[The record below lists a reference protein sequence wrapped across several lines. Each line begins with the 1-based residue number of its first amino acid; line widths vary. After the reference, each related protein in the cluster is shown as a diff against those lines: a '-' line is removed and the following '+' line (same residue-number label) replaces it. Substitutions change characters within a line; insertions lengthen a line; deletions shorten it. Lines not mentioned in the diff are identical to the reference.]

1 VSDVAVPFMTTEA
14 DAGRSL
20 TQARLRAALLL
31 TVAALVLLA
40 WTRRFVQDDAFISF
54 RYAQHLA
61 RGQGPTWNVGEPPI
75 QGFSNLLWTLAIAAA
90 MRAGA
95 DPVAT
100 SYVLGLAAFAGTLVG
115 TYALVRAL
123 GGSRAAAWTCLV
135 WVGTNYTMSAYA
147 TGGLETQAHVCLL
160 TWAACLSVDLV
171 RGKGNATP
179 ATAKAVALSLIGGA
193 ALWLR
198 LDSAL
203 PIAVLLGA
211 VVLRRGVSLRQ
222 RAALVVP
229 ATVAFAALIGFD
241 LHTFGS
247 VLPNTYYAKA
257 DRIHPHVVEA
267 GAEYVLAFL
276 RHYGL
281 LPHLV
286 LCLVFLPRAVRSER
300 ALVVPVACV
309 VSWTAYVVWVGGD
322 FMEFRMIVPVMP
334 MAFAVLAVM
343 LFAFVPSH
351 LLLVPIALTVVLES
365 LVHQY
370 DTYDE
375 SSLLEGVGIETIHGL
390 TAHMEEPD
398 QAWPEIGRVLR
409 RAFGDDPRVTIAVGA
424 AGAIPYYSEL
434 RTVDTFGLNDAW
446 VARHGR
452 IDSPRPGHRRT
463 APASY
468 LVQRG
473 VNLAIID
480 PADPEIPHDAAIVHV
495 PVTPQCTAEF
505 AYLVRSPVV
514 DEVIRREGW
523 VLTPLR

>member
-1 VSDVAVPFMTTEA
+1 MTTEA
-14 DAGRSL
+14 TAGRSP
-20 TQARLRAALLL
+20 TQVQLRAALVL

-61 RGQGPTWNVGEPPI
+61 RGQGLTWNVGEPPI
-75 QGFSNLLWTLAIAAA
+75 QGFSNLLWTLLIAAA
-90 MRAGA
+90 MYAGA
-95 DPVAT
+95 EPVAT

-115 TYALVRAL
+115 TLALVQAL

-160 TWAACLSVDLV
+160 TWAAYVAVSLV
-171 RGKGNATP
+171 RAQGDAIRAN
-179 ATAKAVALSLIGGA
+179 AKAVALSLLGGA

-203 PIAVLLGA
+203 PIAALLGA

-229 ATVAFAALIGFD
+229 VMVAFTALVAFD

-247 VLPNTYYAKA
+247 ILPNTYYAKA
-257 DRIHPHVVEA
+257 DQIDPHIVKG

-281 LPHLV
+281 LPYLV
-286 LCLVFLPRAVRSER
+286 LCLVFLRRAVRSER
-300 ALVVPVACV
+300 ALLVPVACV

-343 LFAFVPSH
+343 LFAFVSSR
-351 LLLVPIALTVVLES
+351 LLLVPLALTVVLES
-365 LVHQY
+365 IAHQC

-375 SSLLEGVGIETIHGL
+375 GRLLDGDNIETIHGL
-390 TAHMEEPD
+390 AAHIEEPD

-409 RAFGDDPRVTIAVGA
+409 TAFGDDPRVTIAVGA

-434 RTVDTFGLNDAW
+434 RVVDVFGLSDAW

-452 IDSPRPGHRRT
+452 IDSRRPGHRRT

-473 VNLAIID
+473 VGLATID
-480 PADPEIPHDAAIVHV
+480 PADPEIPHDAAMLHV
-495 PVTPQCTAEF
+495 PVTPRCTAEF
-505 AYLVRSPVV
+505 VYLVRSPVV

-523 VLTPLR
+523 VVTPIR